1 MKQDKP
7 TVKEYSNGEI
17 TVVWQPDKCI
27 HSELCFNGL
36 PEVFNP
42 KSRPWV
48 NVEGAASQKIMDQV
62 KRCPSGALS
71 YYVNEENEA
80 EKPNVDVER
89 IVEVV
94 QNGPLMVYGNLKIK
108 HHNGKE
114 SQENRVTAFC
124 RCGGSGNKPFCDG
137 THKKIGFEG

>member
-108 HHNGKE
+108 HHNGE
-114 SQENRVTAFC
+114 VSQENRVAAFC
-124 RCGGSGNKPFCDG
+124 RCGGSGNKPYCDG

>member
-27 HSELCFNGL
+27 HSKMCFNGL
-36 PEVFNP
+36 PEVFDP
-42 KSRPWV
+42 QARPWV
-48 NVEGAASQKIMDQV
+48 NIEGSTSQKIMAQV

-71 YYVNEENEA
+71 YYVNEENEP
-80 EKPNVDVER
+80 EKPEVNVER

-94 QNGPLMVYGNLKIK
+94 QNGPLMVYGNLTVK
-108 HHNGKE
+108 HHSGKV

-124 RCGGSGNKPFCDG
+124 RCGGSGNKPYCDG